1 VKVSHAVSFLAFGL
15 IVAYAVYYIAEL
27 GVRVGPPDD
36 RVNVAMQVAD
46 INGLVVDSNVLLRG
60 VPVGKVTGIDTS
72 LQSATVHFYVDKQYP
87 IPVDSEVRL
96 ENLSALGESYIG
108 LVPRTSGGPVFHDGQ
123 QVATENVTQPAS
135 ISELATGVVR
145 VLNQMDPGQLNRL
158 VDEADQA
165 LPPTNEVLPNLTR
178 ASTLLR
184 DTVNGMQGR
193 GSDVLANFQTLV
205 AEGAYIGPALS
216 KISPPLLATGTPLYK
231 LFWAAYHVVTDTGA
245 PESIKN
251 FGRLL
256 ARVQG
261 FLDTRAPDIKVYAQ
275 ALMPNIQRIA
285 SAAMNIDTGQILTNM
300 LDALPEDGTITLR
313 VTTPGPPPPLA
324 GPPPADPPTGPLPT
338 DPATGPLPGP
348 IPDPPTEP
356 VPAALPAP

>member
-1 VKVSHAVSFLAFGL
+1 MKISHAVSFIAFGL

-36 RVNVAMQVAD
+36 RVNVAMQVPD
-46 INGLVVDSNVLLRG
+46 VNGLVVDSNVLLRG

-87 IPVDSEVRL
+87 IPVDSDVRL

-108 LVPRTSGGPVFHDGQ
+108 LVPRTSSGPMFHDGQ
-123 QVATENVTQPAS
+123 QVAAENVTQPAS
-135 ISELATGVVR
+135 ISELATTVVR

-158 VDEADQA
+158 VDETDQA
-165 LPPTNEVLPNLTR
+165 LPPTSEVLPNLTR

-184 DTVNGMQGR
+184 DTANGMQGR
-193 GSDVLANFQTLV
+193 GSEMLANMQTLL
-205 AEGAYIGPALS
+205 ADAGYIGPALAEV
-216 KISPPLLATGTPLYK
+216 SPVLLDTGTPLAK
-231 LFWAAYHVVTDTGA
+231 LFQAAFRVVVDTGA

-256 ARVQG
+256 ARVQQ

-275 ALMPNIQRIA
+275 ALMPNIQRIGGA
-285 SAAMNIDTGQILTNM
+285 LMNVDTGQILTNM
-300 LDALPEDGTITLR
+300 LDAIPEDGTITLR
-313 VTTPGPPPPLA
+313 VTTPGPPPP
-324 GPPPADPPTGPLPT
+324 GP
-338 DPATGPLPGP
+338 
-348 IPDPPTEP
+348 
-356 VPAALPAP
+356 